1 MGAVPLPA
9 VAPSLASGFR
19 VGFVG
24 RDGVDQRLVLADA
37 AGCAFED
44 VAPVRS
50 FPSFRGQRNN
60 TGWWWC
66 GTNRRHVG
74 FESWLERDHVIR
86 LDFAAEVVGLASQP
100 FWLTWDDGRRGR
112 RHAPDYFA
120 RLADGTGLVI
130 DCRPA
135 GRIKPADAAAF
146 AATERA
152 CAEIGW
158 RYELAHEP
166 DPVRMANLR
175 WLAGYRRDRCRRV
188 DIAAAALERAV
199 VPHRLLDLAQ
209 VLGDPLATLPV
220 IFHLLWCSEL
230 ETNLSLPL
238 HENSVVAVPLSAG
251 QRR

>member
-1 MGAVPLPA
+1 VGAVPLPA

-66 GTNRRHVG
+66 GTN
-74 FESWLERDHVIR
+74 RDHVIR